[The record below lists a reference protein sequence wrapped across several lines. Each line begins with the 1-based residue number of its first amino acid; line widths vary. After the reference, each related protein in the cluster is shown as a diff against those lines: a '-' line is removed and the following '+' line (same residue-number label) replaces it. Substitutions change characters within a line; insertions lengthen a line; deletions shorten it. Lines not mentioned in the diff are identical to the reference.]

1 MTSICYLFIIININN
16 MKFIRLITFLL
27 LFFCWGTGYT
37 KNMTIYDFSF
47 EDIDGNSVDL
57 NKFAGKPIF
66 MVNTASRCGFTPQ
79 YEGLQSMYEKYKDKG
94 LEILAFP
101 CNQFGGQESGTNEE
115 IKNFC
120 DTKYNVSF
128 KLLDKVEVKGENASP
143 LFNFLTEKAGR
154 EIQWNFTKFLINK
167 NGEFVKG
174 FGTQKTPE
182 MIEESIKEVL

>member
-1 MTSICYLFIIININN
+1 MSE
-16 MKFIRLITFLL
+16 
-27 LFFCWGTGYT
+27 
-37 KNMTIYDFSF
+37 IYNF
-47 EDIDGNSVDL
+47 EVNDIDLTKVKLDEY
-57 NKFAGKPIF
+57 KGKTILI
-66 MVNTASRCGFTPQ
+66 VNVASACGFTPQ

-128 KLLDKVEVKGENASP
+128 KLFDKVEVKGENASS

-154 EIQWNFTKFLINK
+154 EIQGNFTKFLINK
-167 NGEFVKG
+167 DGEFVKG

-182 MIEESIKEVL
+182 MIEENIKEVL